1 MTKFFFSKWAL
12 SGKVQRRKDR
22 LKKDGQSIEG
32 QITDRGQ
39 VDQYWTEGQ
48 TSFSGIPSA
57 EFVEDV
63 DSYMKGEESAESK
76 LKVSSIHP
84 CRLLWKNNQ

>member
-1 MTKFFFSKWAL
+1 MADILTPP
-12 SGKVQRRKDR
+12 
-22 LKKDGQSIEG
+22 
-32 QITDRGQ
+32 
-39 VDQYWTEGQ
+39 EGQ